1 MTHIIERCPNKIED
15 VIEYCVSIIVKEARN
30 EERLVK
36 QLIYTMLSA
45 YTNNPFNLGINSPSG
60 EGKNWV
66 LRKVAEKFPRE
77 DITFLSH
84 MTERA
89 LFHRKGTLVHK
100 DASGEYIPTESKIK
114 EINKM
119 IAENEYERDKLDD
132 RDQQKEIN
140 AVIEELEDKR
150 KEILDN
156 TKKLIELSHTILIFE
171 DTPKMGLFE
180 ALMSLFSHDMY
191 EVEYEYVDTSGTIK
205 TKTNILRG
213 WPVGIFAQAVDYSRY
228 ERWPEVQRRFIM
240 TNPKMDSK
248 KYAAAVDLT
257 IDKNCLPHFVY
268 QKIVSSDEEK
278 DEVRNIILDIKR
290 AILSVCDGI
299 GMDDNPTFV
308 PYSGI
313 LKRILSKSKTS
324 DMTAAKRFTSFLSL
338 LPIINIKKRPTLRI
352 VTDEETNEVQMIPL
366 ALFDDL
372 RETSYLMED
381 PTGIRPYQAEWY
393 HEIFL
398 VIYNSKT
405 QPDSRPKGNIIIEE
419 LRKAV
424 TTQELIEATKEM
436 WGKDYNSNQLLQ
448 TFIYPLLNQGYI
460 DSIRGEI
467 DRRSNIYYPL
477 VTSKYIKLLYE
488 DEYNNFVNSKKI
500 LIENPDIF
508 PSKTYLEF
516 QIQGLL
522 KYYYEK
528 EVSITIVDHES
539 NVIGIKEL
547 IGRYYNDT
555 KKYFEMS
562 EMAKLRLKSLCLL
575 DALYPT
581 RQEAV
586 VNSNNNRNNTSHN
599 NISEIPKI
607 GISYNEITENKID
620 LDTYKDEDSKKLLY
634 DDKYNNLICL
644 DYPGK
649 CYYCDDGG
657 FMDKDQYERHG
668 IRYHKNKPLYPGYA
682 DIKALGLQAQGMSWE
697 QEPEI
702 DVIFEE
708 FKEN

>member
-1 MTHIIERCPNKIED
+1 MTHIIEQRPSKID
-15 VIEYCVSIIVKEARN
+15 NVIEYCVSIIVKEARN

-36 QLIYTMLSA
+36 QLMYTMLSA

-89 LFHRKGTLVHK
+89 LFHRKGILVYK
-100 DASGEYIPTESKIK
+100 DASGEYIPTEPKIK

-119 IAENEYERDKLDD
+119 IAEKEYERDKLD
-132 RDQQKEIN
+132 RDQHKEIN
-140 AVIEELEDKR
+140 AFIEELEDKR
-150 KEILDN
+150 KEILES
-156 TKKLIELSHTILIFE
+156 TKKLIDLSHTILIFE

-228 ERWPEVQRRFIM
+228 ERWTEVQRRFIM

-278 DEVRNIILDIKR
+278 DEVRNVILDIKR

-308 PYSGI
+308 PYSGV
-313 LKRILSKSKTS
+313 LKHILSKSKTS

-338 LPIINIKKRPTLRI
+338 LPIINIRKRPTLRI
-352 VTDEETNEVQMIPL
+352 VTDEETNEVQIIPL

-372 RETSYLMED
+372 REASYLMED

-398 VIYNSKT
+398 VTYNSKT

-419 LRKAV
+419 LRKAI
-424 TTQELIEATKEM
+424 TTQELIQATKEM
-436 WGKDYNSNQLLQ
+436 WGKDY
-448 TFIYPLLNQGYI
+448 
-460 DSIRGEI
+460 
-467 DRRSNIYYPL
+467 
-477 VTSKYIKLLYE
+477 
-488 DEYNNFVNSKKI
+488 
-500 LIENPDIF
+500 
-508 PSKTYLEF
+508 
-516 QIQGLL
+516 
-522 KYYYEK
+522 
-528 EVSITIVDHES
+528 
-539 NVIGIKEL
+539 
-547 IGRYYNDT
+547 
-555 KKYFEMS
+555 
-562 EMAKLRLKSLCLL
+562 
-575 DALYPT
+575 
-581 RQEAV
+581 
-586 VNSNNNRNNTSHN
+586 
-599 NISEIPKI
+599 
-607 GISYNEITENKID
+607 
-620 LDTYKDEDSKKLLY
+620 
-634 DDKYNNLICL
+634 
-644 DYPGK
+644 
-649 CYYCDDGG
+649 
-657 FMDKDQYERHG
+657 
-668 IRYHKNKPLYPGYA
+668 
-682 DIKALGLQAQGMSWE
+682 
-697 QEPEI
+697 
-702 DVIFEE
+702 
-708 FKEN
+708 

>member
-1 MTHIIERCPNKIED
+1 MTHTIERHSDKIQD
-15 VIEYCVSIIVKEARN
+15 VIEYCVSVIVKEARN

-36 QLIYTMLSA
+36 QLIYAMLSA
-45 YTNNPFNLGINSPSG
+45 YTSNPFNLGINSPTG

-66 LRKVAEKFPRE
+66 LRKVAEKFPPE

-89 LFHRKGTLVHK
+89 LFHRKGTLVHR
-100 DASGEYIPTESKIK
+100 DASGEYIPTEPKIK
-114 EINKM
+114 EINKI
-119 IAENEYERDKLDD
+119 IAEKEHERDKLDD

-140 AVIEELEDKR
+140 AFIEELEDEK

-156 TKKLIELSHTILIFE
+156 TKKLIDLSHTILIFE

-278 DEVRNIILDIKR
+278 DEVRNVILDIKR
-290 AILSVCDGI
+290 SILLVCDSI

-308 PYSGI
+308 PYSGVLKHI
-313 LKRILSKSKTS
+313 LGKNKTS

-338 LPIINIKKRPTLRI
+338 LPIINIKKRPTLRV
-352 VTDEETNEVQMIPL
+352 VTDEETNDVQIIPL

-381 PTGIRPYQAEWY
+381 PTGIRPYQSEWY

-405 QPDSRPKGNIIIEE
+405 QPDSRLKGNIIIEE
-419 LRKAV
+419 LKKAV
-424 TTQELIEATKEM
+424 TTEELIEKTKEL
-436 WGKDYNSNQLLQ
+436 WGKDYNTNQLLQ

-460 DSIRGEI
+460 DSIRSEI

-488 DEYNNFVNSKKI
+488 DEYNNSVSSKKI

-508 PSKTYLEF
+508 PGRTYLEF
-516 QIQGLL
+516 QIQALL
-522 KYYYEK
+522 KYYYETG
-528 EVSITIVDHES
+528 VSVEIVDFDNTVMS
-539 NVIGIKEL
+539 VNEL
-547 IGRYYNDT
+547 VVKYYNDADN
-555 KKYFEMS
+555 YFELS
-562 EMAKLRLKSLCLL
+562 PRARQKKEKQELKF
-575 DALYPT
+575 LYMFDEPYPV
-581 RQEAV
+581 QQQQ
-586 VNSNNNRNNTSHN
+586 SNTDFEKSTSHN
-599 NISEIPKI
+599 NIFCTPESK
-607 GISYNEITENKID
+607 GI
-620 LDTYKDEDSKKLLY
+620 
-634 DDKYNNLICL
+634 
-644 DYPGK
+644 
-649 CYYCDDGG
+649 
-657 FMDKDQYERHG
+657 
-668 IRYHKNKPLYPGYA
+668 
-682 DIKALGLQAQGMSWE
+682 LQ
-697 QEPEI
+697 
-702 DVIFEE
+702 
-708 FKEN
+708 

>member
-1 MTHIIERCPNKIED
+1 MTHIIERCPSKIEN

-36 QLIYTMLSA
+36 QLMYTMLSA

-89 LFHRKGTLVHK
+89 LFHRKGILVYK
-100 DASGEYIPTESKIK
+100 DASGEYIPTEPKIK
-114 EINKM
+114 EINRIITEK
-119 IAENEYERDKLDD
+119 EYERDKLDD

-140 AVIEELEDKR
+140 AVIEELEDEK
-150 KEILDN
+150 KEISDN
-156 TKKLIELSHTILIFE
+156 TKKLIDLSHTILIFE

-268 QKIVSSDEEK
+268 QKIVCSDVEK
-278 DEVRNIILDIKR
+278 DEVRNVILNIKR

-299 GMDDNPTFV
+299 SMDDNPTFV
-308 PYSGI
+308 PYGGV
-313 LKRILSKSKTS
+313 LKHILSKNKTS
-324 DMTAAKRFTSFLSL
+324 DMTAVKRFTSFLSL
-338 LPIINIKKRPTLRI
+338 LPIINIRKRPTLRI
-352 VTDEETNEVQMIPL
+352 VTDEETNEVQIIPL
-366 ALFDDL
+366 AIFDDL

-405 QPDSRPKGNIIIEE
+405 QPDSRPKGNVIIEE
-419 LRKAV
+419 LREAV
-424 TTQELIEATKEM
+424 TTQELIVATKEM
-436 WGKDYNSNQLLQ
+436 RGKDYNSNQLLQ

-460 DSIRGEI
+460 DSIRSEI

-477 VTSKYIKLLYE
+477 VTSKYINLLCE
-488 DEYNNFVNSKKI
+488 DEYNNFVNSNKI
-500 LIENPDIF
+500 LIENPDIY

-516 QIQGLL
+516 QIQDPL
-522 KYYYEK
+522 KYYYEAG
-528 EVSITIVDHES
+528 VSITIVNHEG
-539 NVIGIKEL
+539 NVIGIEEL
-547 IGRYYNDT
+547 IDRYYNDT

-562 EMAKLRLKSLCLL
+562 ETAKSAIKIIKPFGCTIPNTTRSLSLIEITLLIIIFLKS
-575 DALYPT
+575 
-581 RQEAV
+581 R
-586 VNSNNNRNNTSHN
+586 
-599 NISEIPKI
+599 K
-607 GISYNEITENKID
+607 
-620 LDTYKDEDSKKLLY
+620 
-634 DDKYNNLICL
+634 
-644 DYPGK
+644 
-649 CYYCDDGG
+649 
-657 FMDKDQYERHG
+657 
-668 IRYHKNKPLYPGYA
+668 
-682 DIKALGLQAQGMSWE
+682 
-697 QEPEI
+697 
-702 DVIFEE
+702 
-708 FKEN
+708 